1 MKLSDKL
8 IKDFAD
14 AVNKKELSKKKVST
28 QVQGTVVKKTSK
40 DDICVQLDGSQSTTP
55 VKMGVGAE
63 VDDRVLV
70 NIEEHTATIV
80 GNISTPAYASTSENY
95 MRYDE
100 NGLAVGKLE
109 NGEPTGTYCI
119 MSSVDT
125 TFKIKNGDSTS
136 ASFGANRIEF
146 CDGNGYMEYDGNG
159 GLHIGSHTEH
169 TSSVT
174 LHAQR
179 DGMAFSEV
187 SLSPGEINLN
197 TFGAINLRSDNGVYT
212 GDMNNNE
219 AVLST
224 QDIMTHRVD
233 INVSSTPAKGYK
245 QIETTLEVPYGH
257 KIMGLLWLTT
267 NHRNIF
273 NLTSWGVNPEN
284 NHFYVTWVNTSSNAY
299 TGKIVLIY
307 LTMPTTNDHAHIHHS
322 AISV

>member
-14 AVNKKELSKKKVST
+14 AINKKESSKKKVST

-40 DDICVQLDGSQSTTP
+40 DDIHVQLDGSQSTTP

-80 GNISTPAYASTSENY
+80 GNISTPAYASTTDNY

-100 NGLAVGKLE
+100 NGLAVGKLV
-109 NGEPTGTYCI
+109 NGEPTGAYCI

-136 ASFGANRIEF
+136 ASFGENRIEF
-146 CDGNGYMEYDGNG
+146 CDGNGYIEYDGYG
-159 GLHIGSHTEH
+159 GLNIGSHTES

-174 LHAQR
+174 LHSQR

-197 TFGAINLRSDNGVYT
+197 TFGTINLRADNGVYT

-224 QDIMTHRVD
+224 QDFMTHRVN
-233 INVSSTPAKGYK
+233 ISVSSTAAGAYK
-245 QIETTLEVPYGH
+245 TIETTLEVPSGH
-257 KIMGLLWLTT
+257 KVMGLLWLST
-267 NHRNIF
+267 NHRDIF
-273 NLTSWGVNPEN
+273 KLTEWGVNPDN
-284 NHFYVTWVNTSSNAY
+284 NRFHVTWVNTGSKAY
-299 TGKIVLIY
+299 TGTIY
-307 LTMPTTNDHAHIHHS
+307 LTYLTLPTTNDHTHIYHS
-322 AISV
+322 DISV